1 MFTLHP
7 FTKLTPHHSYILP
20 PHNMYISVF
29 AITLSFFF
37 LFTTA
42 LPIPLHTTN
51 TQPLP
56 GLPLSLAVP
65 KSPSEKTVWKGVD
78 VGCAKL

>member
-1 MFTLHP
+1 
-7 FTKLTPHHSYILP
+7 
-20 PHNMYISVF
+20 MYIS
-29 AITLSFFF
+29 FFTIPLF
-37 LFTTA
+37 LFLLSTAA

-56 GLPLSLAVP
+56 GYHSLQP
-65 KSPSEKTVWKGVD
+65 YKNSPSEKTVWKGAD

>member
-1 MFTLHP
+1 
-7 FTKLTPHHSYILP
+7 
-20 PHNMYISVF
+20 MYISVL
-29 AITLSFFF
+29 AITLSFF
-37 LFTTA
+37 TIA

-56 GLPLSLAVP
+56 GLPLSLQP
-65 KSPSEKTVWKGVD
+65 YKESPSEKTVWKGVD